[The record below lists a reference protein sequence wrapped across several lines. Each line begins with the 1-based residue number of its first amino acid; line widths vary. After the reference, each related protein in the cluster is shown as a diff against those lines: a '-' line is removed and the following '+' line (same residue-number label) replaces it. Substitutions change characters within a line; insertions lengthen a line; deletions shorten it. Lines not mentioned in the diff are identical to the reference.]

1 MGSTKPVFGGS
12 SRNFNAMSAAEAI
25 FMARAELKV
34 IQELHKK
41 KREIQQ
47 FKITQYVLH

>member
-1 MGSTKPVFGGS
+1 MGSTKPDFGGS

-41 KREIQQ
+41 KKKKRNSP
-47 FKITQYVLH
+47 V